1 MRRLEMTLTFAF
13 LGLLASTG
21 PRVEAAE
28 LSDLGSLEELRT
40 LVDHDKS
47 IPRLVLL
54 LSPT

>member
-1 MRRLEMTLTFAF
+1 MRRLEMILTFAF

-28 LSDLGSLEELRT
+28 LRDLGSLEELRT